1 MALCTFLELLKWVL
15 RDSSEQNVALRLTDH
30 QVAQMCRRKYLISAN
45 ESSAK
50 SSKNVDYN
58 GTAVAPDRI
67 IRSDL
72 GHVCSPANVL
82 PHYNSEVRYEER
94 VLLSLTEGGKR
105 IWLKQFPTHFS
116 KLKQAW
122 RHLTRVCS

>member
-1 MALCTFLELLKWVL
+1 M
-15 RDSSEQNVALRLTDH
+15 
-30 QVAQMCRRKYLISAN
+30 RKYLISAN

-50 SSKNVDYN
+50 SSENVDYS

-72 GHVCSPANVL
+72 GHVCSPANML

-94 VLLSLTEGGKR
+94 VLLGLKEKGK
-105 IWLKQFPTHFS
+105 KS
-116 KLKQAW
+116 G
-122 RHLTRVCS
+122 